1 MGLAFRD
8 SMHIEMIIFRC
19 AGKVQISIVQ
29 KDTSVGTIAQVGGV
43 YRVSA
48 ALVPGT
54 RAMNAEYKPSLCSLL
69 LFFSLLVPAAC
80 VYRQTVVFD
89 L

>member
-1 MGLAFRD
+1 
-8 SMHIEMIIFRC
+8 MHIEMIIFRC

-29 KDTSVGTIAQVGGV
+29 KDTVGSVGTMAQVGGV

-54 RAMNAEYKPSLCSLL
+54 RAMNAEYKPSSCSLL

-80 VYRQTVVFD
+80 VYRQTEVFD